1 MTQSRPSPQNSPTP
15 ADEVRRLYEE
25 TEARTAKAF
34 DDLVNRPSFGEVL
47 AKVTENVVALT
58 RISNDAA
65 DLVLRNLRLAG
76 RQDLMR
82 VGRQMARTEDK
93 LEMVLQEVERLREE
107 LGSRDA
113 AAPSDG
119 SGETGRG
126 GLAEGRSPGTREN
139 SAGAAAGTEG

>member
-1 MTQSRPSPQNSPTP
+1 MTQTPPSPQDRPTP
-15 ADEVRRLYEE
+15 VEEVRRLYEDAE
-25 TEARTAKAF
+25 TRTAKAF
-34 DDLVNRPSFGEVL
+34 EELVNRPSFGEVL

-58 RISNDAA
+58 KMSNDAA

-107 LGSRDA
+107 LGSRNGPQAD
-113 AAPSDG
+113 DG
-119 SGETGRG
+119 AGETGRSG
-126 GLAEGRSPGTREN
+126 RAKDRSPAKREN
-139 SAGAAAGTEG
+139 SGGAAAGTQG